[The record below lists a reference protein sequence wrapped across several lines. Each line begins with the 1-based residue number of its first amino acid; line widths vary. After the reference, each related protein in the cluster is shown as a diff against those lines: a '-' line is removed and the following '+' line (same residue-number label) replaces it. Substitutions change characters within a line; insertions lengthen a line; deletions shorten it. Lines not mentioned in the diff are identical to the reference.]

1 MRLSSSARRR
11 MLRSGYPG
19 RGMQSTNCTGL
30 SSSRPYVLL
39 PYSEHTVDA
48 LPELNALV
56 QGFFQSLF
64 TSGFSESTSKFSS
77 HRIGPDYI
85 DIVLDD
91 PNITRAGESVKFI
104 RRDIRRAN
112 LCGVPKRKG
121 HGIRPDISRSPSI
134 DHACSLFSPLLVTLL
149 LTSPP
154 QLLSTY
160 LTICKCHRTEA
171 NQLTAEFVSH
181 DCMVEARR
189 SGYLPL

>member
-1 MRLSSSARRR
+1 

-30 SSSRPYVLL
+30 FSSRPYVLL

-64 TSGFSESTSKFSS
+64 TSGFSESTSKYSS

-91 PNITRAGESVKFI
+91 PNITRAGESVKPI
-104 RRDIRRAN
+104 RRDIRRASHFAVFRN
-112 LCGVPKRKG
+112 EKG
-121 HGIRPDISRSPSI
+121 MAYAPT
-134 DHACSLFSPLLVTLL
+134 SL
-149 LTSPP
+149 
-154 QLLSTY
+154 
-160 LTICKCHRTEA
+160 
-171 NQLTAEFVSH
+171 
-181 DCMVEARR
+181 AR
-189 SGYLPL
+189 LPLTTRVRSCLLFF